1 MDNVTSRLLKYVKIN
16 TISDPKSETLPST
29 QIQFDLAKILVED
42 LKEIGV
48 KDASLDENCY
58 VMGSIPGNAKN
69 APAIGLIA
77 HMDTSPEFSG
87 ENVNPQIIEDY
98 DGNDIVLNKDLNI
111 VMKVS
116 DFPYLADFKG
126 HTLITT
132 DGTTLLGADNK
143 AGIAEILEV
152 AKYFIDNPDVKH
164 GDIKICFTPDEEVGR
179 GTEKFDLEKF
189 GADFAYTLDG
199 SFEGEIEYENF
210 NAASA
215 VVKIH
220 GTNIHPGSAKHKM
233 KNSLLIAM
241 EFNALLPVFDVPQYT
256 EGYEGF
262 YHLDEA
268 GGTVELT
275 TLEYI
280 IRDHDMEKF
289 TARKEFMTKA
299 AAFINEKY
307 GEGTAEIEIKDSYFN
322 MREMI
327 EPHPELVA
335 LAQQAMREAGV
346 KPESDVLRLGQNLA
360 GIQVRI
366 VLSCN
371 LKTTP
376 PGAGDQH
383 SASAVPGLLL
393 TLEEHFSAA
402 SDYHP
407 GGRMRAIVY
416 EI

>member
-1 MDNVTSRLLKYVKIN
+1 MDNVTSRLLKYVKVN
-16 TISDPKSETLPST
+16 TVSDPKSETLPST

-42 LKEIGV
+42 LTEIGV

-87 ENVNPQIIEDY
+87 ENVKPQIIEDY
-98 DGNDIVLNKDLNI
+98 DGSDIVLNKDLNI

-322 MREMI
+322 MREHILPVMHI
-327 EPHPELVA
+327 VDSAVA
-335 LAQQAMREAGV
+335 AMEKTGV
-346 KPESDVLRLGQNLA
+346 KP
-360 GIQVRI
+360 I
-366 VLSCN
+366 VKAIRGGTDGAALSYKGLPTPN
-371 LKTTP
+371 IFTGGFNYHGRYEAVSVQSMNKAIATVIEILKSY
-376 PGAGDQH
+376 AQ
-383 SASAVPGLLL
+383 
-393 TLEEHFSAA
+393 
-402 SDYHP
+402 
-407 GGRMRAIVY
+407 
-416 EI
+416 

>member
-1 MDNVTSRLLKYVKIN
+1 MDNVTSRLLKYVKVN
-16 TISDPKSETLPST
+16 TVSDPKSETLPST

-58 VMGSIPGNAKN
+58 VMGSIPGNAEN

-87 ENVNPQIIEDY
+87 ENVKPQIIEDY

-143 AGIAEILEV
+143 AGIAEIMEV

-322 MREMI
+322 MREHILPVMHI
-327 EPHPELVA
+327 VDSAVA
-335 LAQQAMREAGV
+335 AMEKTGV
-346 KPESDVLRLGQNLA
+346 KP
-360 GIQVRI
+360 I
-366 VLSCN
+366 VKAIRGGTDGAALSYKGLPTPN
-371 LKTTP
+371 IFTGGFNYHGRYEAVSVQSMNKAVATVIEILKSY
-376 PGAGDQH
+376 AQ
-383 SASAVPGLLL
+383 
-393 TLEEHFSAA
+393 
-402 SDYHP
+402 
-407 GGRMRAIVY
+407 
-416 EI
+416 

>member
-1 MDNVTSRLLKYVKIN
+1 MDNVTSRLLKYVKVN

-58 VMGSIPGNAKN
+58 VMGSIPGNAEN

-87 ENVNPQIIEDY
+87 ENVKPQIIEDY

-143 AGIAEILEV
+143 AGIAEIMEV

-307 GEGTAEIEIKDSYFN
+307 GERTAEIEIKDSYFN
-322 MREMI
+322 MKEHILPVMHI
-327 EPHPELVA
+327 VDSAVA
-335 LAQQAMREAGV
+335 AMEKTGV
-346 KPESDVLRLGQNLA
+346 KP
-360 GIQVRI
+360 I
-366 VLSCN
+366 VKAIRGGTDGAALSYKGLPTPN
-371 LKTTP
+371 IFTGGFNYHGRYEAVSVQSMNKAVATVIEILKSY
-376 PGAGDQH
+376 AQ
-383 SASAVPGLLL
+383 
-393 TLEEHFSAA
+393 
-402 SDYHP
+402 
-407 GGRMRAIVY
+407 
-416 EI
+416 

>member
-1 MDNVTSRLLKYVKIN
+1 MDNVTSRLLKYVKVN

-58 VMGSIPGNAKN
+58 VMGSIPGNAEN

-87 ENVNPQIIEDY
+87 ENVKPQIIEDY

-143 AGIAEILEV
+143 AGIAEIMEV

-215 VVKIH
+215 VIKIH

-322 MREMI
+322 MKEHILPVMHI
-327 EPHPELVA
+327 VDSAVA
-335 LAQQAMREAGV
+335 AMEKTGV
-346 KPESDVLRLGQNLA
+346 KP
-360 GIQVRI
+360 I
-366 VLSCN
+366 VKAIRGGTDGAALSYKGLPTPN
-371 LKTTP
+371 IFTGGFNYHGRYEAVSVQSMNKAVATVIEILKSY
-376 PGAGDQH
+376 AQ
-383 SASAVPGLLL
+383 
-393 TLEEHFSAA
+393 
-402 SDYHP
+402 
-407 GGRMRAIVY
+407 
-416 EI
+416 

>member
-16 TISDPKSETLPST
+16 TVSDPKSETLPST

-42 LKEIGV
+42 LTEIGV

-87 ENVNPQIIEDY
+87 ENVKPQIIEDY
-98 DGNDIVLNKDLNI
+98 DGSDIVLNKDLNI

-322 MREMI
+322 MREHILPVMHI
-327 EPHPELVA
+327 VDSAVA
-335 LAQQAMREAGV
+335 AMEKTGV
-346 KPESDVLRLGQNLA
+346 KP
-360 GIQVRI
+360 I
-366 VLSCN
+366 VKAIRGGTDGAALSYKGLPTPN
-371 LKTTP
+371 IFTGGFNYHGRYEAVSVQSMNKAIATVIEILKSY
-376 PGAGDQH
+376 AQ
-383 SASAVPGLLL
+383 
-393 TLEEHFSAA
+393 
-402 SDYHP
+402 
-407 GGRMRAIVY
+407 
-416 EI
+416 

>member
-42 LKEIGV
+42 LTEIGV

-87 ENVNPQIIEDY
+87 ENVKPQIIEDY
-98 DGNDIVLNKDLNI
+98 DGSDIVLNKDLNI

-322 MREMI
+322 MREHILPVMHI
-327 EPHPELVA
+327 VDSAVA
-335 LAQQAMREAGV
+335 AMEKTGV
-346 KPESDVLRLGQNLA
+346 KP
-360 GIQVRI
+360 I
-366 VLSCN
+366 VKAIRGGTDGAALSYKGLPTPN
-371 LKTTP
+371 IFTGGFNYHGRYEAVSVQSMNKAIATVIEILKSY
-376 PGAGDQH
+376 AQ
-383 SASAVPGLLL
+383 
-393 TLEEHFSAA
+393 
-402 SDYHP
+402 
-407 GGRMRAIVY
+407 
-416 EI
+416 

>member
-1 MDNVTSRLLKYVKIN
+1 MDNVTSRLLKYVKVN
-16 TISDPKSETLPST
+16 TVSDPKSETLPST

-48 KDASLDENCY
+48 KDATLDENCY

-98 DGNDIVLNKDLNI
+98 DGSDIVLNKDLNI

-143 AGIAEILEV
+143 AGIAEIMEV

-179 GTEKFDLEKF
+179 GTEKFNLEKF

-215 VVKIH
+215 VIKIH

-299 AAFINEKY
+299 ATFINEKY

-322 MREMI
+322 MREHILPVMHI
-327 EPHPELVA
+327 VDSAVA
-335 LAQQAMREAGV
+335 AMEKTGV
-346 KPESDVLRLGQNLA
+346 KP
-360 GIQVRI
+360 I
-366 VLSCN
+366 VKAIRGGTDGAALSYKGLPTPN
-371 LKTTP
+371 IFTGGFNYHGRYEAVSVQSMNKAIATVIEILKSY
-376 PGAGDQH
+376 AQ
-383 SASAVPGLLL
+383 
-393 TLEEHFSAA
+393 
-402 SDYHP
+402 
-407 GGRMRAIVY
+407 
-416 EI
+416 

>member
-1 MDNVTSRLLKYVKIN
+1 MDNVTSRLLKYVKVN
-16 TISDPKSETLPST
+16 TVSDPKSETLPST

-87 ENVNPQIIEDY
+87 ENVKPQIIEDY

-299 AAFINEKY
+299 ATFINEKY

-322 MREMI
+322 MREHILPVMHI
-327 EPHPELVA
+327 VDSAVA
-335 LAQQAMREAGV
+335 AMEKTGV
-346 KPESDVLRLGQNLA
+346 KP
-360 GIQVRI
+360 I
-366 VLSCN
+366 VKAIRGGTDGAALSYKGLPTPN
-371 LKTTP
+371 IFTGGFNYHGRYEAVSVQSMNKAIATVIEILKSY
-376 PGAGDQH
+376 AQ
-383 SASAVPGLLL
+383 
-393 TLEEHFSAA
+393 
-402 SDYHP
+402 
-407 GGRMRAIVY
+407 
-416 EI
+416 

>member
-1 MDNVTSRLLKYVKIN
+1 MDNVTSRLLKYVKVN
-16 TISDPKSETLPST
+16 TVSDPKSETLPST

-42 LKEIGV
+42 LTEIGV

-87 ENVNPQIIEDY
+87 ENVKPQIIEDY

-116 DFPYLADFKG
+116 DFPYLADFMG

-143 AGIAEILEV
+143 AGIAEIMEV

-322 MREMI
+322 MREHILPVMHI
-327 EPHPELVA
+327 VDSAVA
-335 LAQQAMREAGV
+335 AMEKTGV
-346 KPESDVLRLGQNLA
+346 KP
-360 GIQVRI
+360 I
-366 VLSCN
+366 VKAIRGGTDGAALSYKGLPTPN
-371 LKTTP
+371 IFTGGFNYHGRYEAVSVQSMNKAIATVIEILKSY
-376 PGAGDQH
+376 AQ
-383 SASAVPGLLL
+383 
-393 TLEEHFSAA
+393 
-402 SDYHP
+402 
-407 GGRMRAIVY
+407 
-416 EI
+416 

>member
-1 MDNVTSRLLKYVKIN
+1 MDNVTSRLLKYVKVN

-58 VMGSIPGNAKN
+58 VMGSIPGNAEN

-87 ENVNPQIIEDY
+87 ENVKPQIIEDY

-143 AGIAEILEV
+143 AGIAEIMEV

-262 YHLDEA
+262 YHLDKA

-322 MREMI
+322 MREHILPVMHI
-327 EPHPELVA
+327 VDSAVA
-335 LAQQAMREAGV
+335 AMEKTGV
-346 KPESDVLRLGQNLA
+346 KP
-360 GIQVRI
+360 I
-366 VLSCN
+366 VKAIRGGTDGAALSYKGLPTPN
-371 LKTTP
+371 IFTGGFNYHGRYEAVSVQSMNKAIATVIEILKSY
-376 PGAGDQH
+376 AQ
-383 SASAVPGLLL
+383 
-393 TLEEHFSAA
+393 
-402 SDYHP
+402 
-407 GGRMRAIVY
+407 
-416 EI
+416 

>member
-42 LKEIGV
+42 LREIGV
-48 KDASLDENCY
+48 KDATLDENCY

-87 ENVNPQIIEDY
+87 ENVKPQIIEDY

-299 AAFINEKY
+299 ATFINEKY

-322 MREMI
+322 MREHILPVMHI
-327 EPHPELVA
+327 VDSAVA
-335 LAQQAMREAGV
+335 AMEKTGV
-346 KPESDVLRLGQNLA
+346 KP
-360 GIQVRI
+360 I
-366 VLSCN
+366 VKAIRGGTDGAALSYKGLPTPN
-371 LKTTP
+371 IFTGGFNYHGRYEAVSVQSMNKAIATVIEILKSY
-376 PGAGDQH
+376 AQ
-383 SASAVPGLLL
+383 
-393 TLEEHFSAA
+393 
-402 SDYHP
+402 
-407 GGRMRAIVY
+407 
-416 EI
+416 

>member
-1 MDNVTSRLLKYVKIN
+1 MDNVTSRLLKYVKVN

-42 LKEIGV
+42 LTEIGV

-87 ENVNPQIIEDY
+87 ENVKPQIIEDY
-98 DGNDIVLNKDLNI
+98 DGSDIVLNKDLNI

-143 AGIAEILEV
+143 AGIAEIMEV

-280 IRDHDMEKF
+280 IRDHDTEKF

-322 MREMI
+322 MREHILPVMHI
-327 EPHPELVA
+327 VDSAVA
-335 LAQQAMREAGV
+335 AMEKTGV
-346 KPESDVLRLGQNLA
+346 KP
-360 GIQVRI
+360 I
-366 VLSCN
+366 VKAIRGGTDGAALSYKGLPTPN
-371 LKTTP
+371 IFTGGFNYHGRYEAVSVQSMNKAIATVIEILKSY
-376 PGAGDQH
+376 AQ
-383 SASAVPGLLL
+383 
-393 TLEEHFSAA
+393 
-402 SDYHP
+402 
-407 GGRMRAIVY
+407 
-416 EI
+416 

>member
-1 MDNVTSRLLKYVKIN
+1 MDNVTSRLLKYVKVN
-16 TISDPKSETLPST
+16 TVSDPKSETLPST

-58 VMGSIPGNAKN
+58 VMGSIPGNAEN

-87 ENVNPQIIEDY
+87 ENVKPQIIEDY

-143 AGIAEILEV
+143 AGIAEIMEV

-322 MREMI
+322 MREHILPVMHI
-327 EPHPELVA
+327 VDSAVA
-335 LAQQAMREAGV
+335 AMEKTGV
-346 KPESDVLRLGQNLA
+346 KP
-360 GIQVRI
+360 I
-366 VLSCN
+366 VKAIRGGTDGAALSYKGLPTPN
-371 LKTTP
+371 IFTGGFNYHGRYEAVSVQSMNKAIATVIEILKSY
-376 PGAGDQH
+376 AQ
-383 SASAVPGLLL
+383 
-393 TLEEHFSAA
+393 
-402 SDYHP
+402 
-407 GGRMRAIVY
+407 
-416 EI
+416 

>member
-1 MDNVTSRLLKYVKIN
+1 MDNVTSRLLKYVKVN

-58 VMGSIPGNAKN
+58 VMGSIPGNAEN

-87 ENVNPQIIEDY
+87 ENVKPQIIEDY

-143 AGIAEILEV
+143 AGIAEIMEV

-322 MREMI
+322 MREHILPVMHI
-327 EPHPELVA
+327 VDSAVA
-335 LAQQAMREAGV
+335 AMEKTGV
-346 KPESDVLRLGQNLA
+346 KP
-360 GIQVRI
+360 I
-366 VLSCN
+366 VKAIRGGTDGAALSYKGLPTPN
-371 LKTTP
+371 IFTGGFNYHGRYEAVSVQSMNKAIATVIEILKSY
-376 PGAGDQH
+376 AQ
-383 SASAVPGLLL
+383 
-393 TLEEHFSAA
+393 
-402 SDYHP
+402 
-407 GGRMRAIVY
+407 
-416 EI
+416 

>member
-1 MDNVTSRLLKYVKIN
+1 MDNVTSRLLKYVKVN
-16 TISDPKSETLPST
+16 TISDPKSGTLPST
-29 QIQFDLAKILVED
+29 QIPFDLAKILVED

-58 VMGSIPGNAKN
+58 VMGSIPGNAEN

-87 ENVNPQIIEDY
+87 ENVKPQIIEDY

-143 AGIAEILEV
+143 AGIAEIMEV

-215 VVKIH
+215 VIKIH

-322 MREMI
+322 MREHILPVMHI
-327 EPHPELVA
+327 VDSAVA
-335 LAQQAMREAGV
+335 AMEKTGV
-346 KPESDVLRLGQNLA
+346 KP
-360 GIQVRI
+360 I
-366 VLSCN
+366 VKAIRGGTDGAALSYKGLPTPN
-371 LKTTP
+371 IFTGGFNYHGRYEAVSVQSMNKAVATVIEILKSY
-376 PGAGDQH
+376 AQ
-383 SASAVPGLLL
+383 
-393 TLEEHFSAA
+393 
-402 SDYHP
+402 
-407 GGRMRAIVY
+407 
-416 EI
+416 

>member
-1 MDNVTSRLLKYVKIN
+1 MDNVTSRLLKYVKVN
-16 TISDPKSETLPST
+16 TVSDPKSETLPST

-42 LKEIGV
+42 LTEIGV

-87 ENVNPQIIEDY
+87 ENVKPQIIEDY
-98 DGNDIVLNKDLNI
+98 DGSDIVLNKDLNI

-143 AGIAEILEV
+143 AGIAEIMDV

-322 MREMI
+322 MREHILPVMHI
-327 EPHPELVA
+327 VDSAVA
-335 LAQQAMREAGV
+335 AMEKTGV
-346 KPESDVLRLGQNLA
+346 KP
-360 GIQVRI
+360 I
-366 VLSCN
+366 VKAIRGGTDGAALSYKGLPTPN
-371 LKTTP
+371 IFTGGFNYHGRYEAVSVQSMNKAIATVIEILKSY
-376 PGAGDQH
+376 AQ
-383 SASAVPGLLL
+383 
-393 TLEEHFSAA
+393 
-402 SDYHP
+402 
-407 GGRMRAIVY
+407 
-416 EI
+416 

>member
-87 ENVNPQIIEDY
+87 ENVKPQIIEDY
-98 DGNDIVLNKDLNI
+98 DGNDIVLNEDLNI

-143 AGIAEILEV
+143 AGIAEIMEV

-322 MREMI
+322 MREHILPVMHI
-327 EPHPELVA
+327 VDSAVA
-335 LAQQAMREAGV
+335 AMEKTGV
-346 KPESDVLRLGQNLA
+346 KP
-360 GIQVRI
+360 I
-366 VLSCN
+366 VKAIRGGTDGAALSYKGLPTPN
-371 LKTTP
+371 IFTGGFNYHGRYEAVSVQSMNKAVATVIEILKSY
-376 PGAGDQH
+376 AQ
-383 SASAVPGLLL
+383 
-393 TLEEHFSAA
+393 
-402 SDYHP
+402 
-407 GGRMRAIVY
+407 
-416 EI
+416 

>member
-1 MDNVTSRLLKYVKIN
+1 MDNVTSRLLKYVKVN

-87 ENVNPQIIEDY
+87 ENVKPQIIEDY
-98 DGNDIVLNKDLNI
+98 DGNDIVLNEDLNI

-143 AGIAEILEV
+143 AGIAEIMEV

-215 VVKIH
+215 VIKIH

-322 MREMI
+322 MREHILPVMHI
-327 EPHPELVA
+327 VDSAVA
-335 LAQQAMREAGV
+335 AMEKTGV
-346 KPESDVLRLGQNLA
+346 KP
-360 GIQVRI
+360 I
-366 VLSCN
+366 VKAIRGGTDGAALSYKGLPTPN
-371 LKTTP
+371 IFTGGFNYHGRYEAVSVQSMNKAIATVIEILKSY
-376 PGAGDQH
+376 AQ
-383 SASAVPGLLL
+383 
-393 TLEEHFSAA
+393 
-402 SDYHP
+402 
-407 GGRMRAIVY
+407 
-416 EI
+416 

>member
-1 MDNVTSRLLKYVKIN
+1 MDNVTSRLLKYVKVN
-16 TISDPKSETLPST
+16 TVSDPKSETLPST

-42 LKEIGV
+42 LTEIGV

-87 ENVNPQIIEDY
+87 ENVKPQIIEDY
-98 DGNDIVLNKDLNI
+98 DGSDIVLNKDLNI

-143 AGIAEILEV
+143 AGIAEIMEV

-215 VVKIH
+215 VIKIH

-322 MREMI
+322 MREHILPVMHI
-327 EPHPELVA
+327 VDSAVA
-335 LAQQAMREAGV
+335 AMEKTGV
-346 KPESDVLRLGQNLA
+346 KP
-360 GIQVRI
+360 I
-366 VLSCN
+366 VKAIRGGTDGAALSYKGLPTPN
-371 LKTTP
+371 IFTGGFNYHGRYEAVSVQSMNKAIATVIEILKSY
-376 PGAGDQH
+376 AQ
-383 SASAVPGLLL
+383 
-393 TLEEHFSAA
+393 
-402 SDYHP
+402 
-407 GGRMRAIVY
+407 
-416 EI
+416 

>member
-1 MDNVTSRLLKYVKIN
+1 MDNVTSRLLKYVKVN

-58 VMGSIPGNAKN
+58 VMGSIPGNAEN

-87 ENVNPQIIEDY
+87 ENVKPQIIEDY

-143 AGIAEILEV
+143 AGIAEIMEV

-299 AAFINEKY
+299 ATFINEKY

-322 MREMI
+322 MREHILPVMHI
-327 EPHPELVA
+327 VDSAVA
-335 LAQQAMREAGV
+335 AMEKTGV
-346 KPESDVLRLGQNLA
+346 KP
-360 GIQVRI
+360 I
-366 VLSCN
+366 VKAIRGGTDGAALSYKGLPTPN
-371 LKTTP
+371 IFTGGFNYHGRYEAVSVQSMNKAIATVIEILKSY
-376 PGAGDQH
+376 AQ
-383 SASAVPGLLL
+383 
-393 TLEEHFSAA
+393 
-402 SDYHP
+402 
-407 GGRMRAIVY
+407 
-416 EI
+416 

>member
-1 MDNVTSRLLKYVKIN
+1 M
-16 TISDPKSETLPST
+16 
-29 QIQFDLAKILVED
+29 
-42 LKEIGV
+42 
-48 KDASLDENCY
+48 
-58 VMGSIPGNAKN
+58 
-69 APAIGLIA
+69 
-77 HMDTSPEFSG
+77 
-87 ENVNPQIIEDY
+87 
-98 DGNDIVLNKDLNI
+98 
-111 VMKVS
+111 
-116 DFPYLADFKG
+116 
-126 HTLITT
+126 
-132 DGTTLLGADNK
+132 
-143 AGIAEILEV
+143 EV

-299 AAFINEKY
+299 ATFINEKY

-322 MREMI
+322 MREHILPVMHI
-327 EPHPELVA
+327 VDSAVA
-335 LAQQAMREAGV
+335 AMEKTGV
-346 KPESDVLRLGQNLA
+346 KP
-360 GIQVRI
+360 I
-366 VLSCN
+366 VKAIRGGTDGAALSYKGLPTPN
-371 LKTTP
+371 IFTGGFNYHGRYEAVSVQSMNKAIATVIEILKSY
-376 PGAGDQH
+376 AQ
-383 SASAVPGLLL
+383 
-393 TLEEHFSAA
+393 
-402 SDYHP
+402 
-407 GGRMRAIVY
+407 
-416 EI
+416 

>member
-42 LKEIGV
+42 LREIGV
-48 KDASLDENCY
+48 KDATLDENCY

-87 ENVNPQIIEDY
+87 ENVKPQIIEDY

-143 AGIAEILEV
+143 AGIAEIMEV

-322 MREMI
+322 MREHILPVMHI
-327 EPHPELVA
+327 VDSAVA
-335 LAQQAMREAGV
+335 AMEKTGV
-346 KPESDVLRLGQNLA
+346 KP
-360 GIQVRI
+360 I
-366 VLSCN
+366 VKAIRGGTDGAALSYKGLPTPN
-371 LKTTP
+371 IFTGGFNYHGRYEAVSVQSMNKAIATVIEILKSY
-376 PGAGDQH
+376 AQ
-383 SASAVPGLLL
+383 
-393 TLEEHFSAA
+393 
-402 SDYHP
+402 
-407 GGRMRAIVY
+407 
-416 EI
+416 

>member
-1 MDNVTSRLLKYVKIN
+1 MDNVTSRLLKYVKVN
-16 TISDPKSETLPST
+16 TVSDPKSETLPST

-58 VMGSIPGNAKN
+58 VMGSIPGNAEN

-87 ENVNPQIIEDY
+87 ENVKPQIIEDY

-143 AGIAEILEV
+143 AGIAEIMEV

-215 VVKIH
+215 VIKIH

-322 MREMI
+322 MREHILPVMHI
-327 EPHPELVA
+327 VDSAVA
-335 LAQQAMREAGV
+335 AMEKTGV
-346 KPESDVLRLGQNLA
+346 KP
-360 GIQVRI
+360 I
-366 VLSCN
+366 VKAIRGGTDGAALSYKGLPTPN
-371 LKTTP
+371 IFTGGFNYHGRYEAVSVQSMNKAIATVIEILKSY
-376 PGAGDQH
+376 AQ
-383 SASAVPGLLL
+383 
-393 TLEEHFSAA
+393 
-402 SDYHP
+402 
-407 GGRMRAIVY
+407 
-416 EI
+416 

>member
-1 MDNVTSRLLKYVKIN
+1 MDNVTSRLLKYVKVN
-16 TISDPKSETLPST
+16 TVSDPKSETLPST

-87 ENVNPQIIEDY
+87 ENVKPQIIEDY

-322 MREMI
+322 MREHILPVMHI
-327 EPHPELVA
+327 VDSAVA
-335 LAQQAMREAGV
+335 AMEKTGV
-346 KPESDVLRLGQNLA
+346 KP
-360 GIQVRI
+360 I
-366 VLSCN
+366 VKAIRGGTDGAALSYKGLPTPN
-371 LKTTP
+371 IFTGGFNYHGRYEAVSVQSMNKAIATVIEILKSY
-376 PGAGDQH
+376 AQ
-383 SASAVPGLLL
+383 
-393 TLEEHFSAA
+393 
-402 SDYHP
+402 
-407 GGRMRAIVY
+407 
-416 EI
+416 

>member
-1 MDNVTSRLLKYVKIN
+1 MDNVTSRLLKYVKVN

-143 AGIAEILEV
+143 AGIAEIMEV

-322 MREMI
+322 MREHILPVMHI
-327 EPHPELVA
+327 VDSAVA
-335 LAQQAMREAGV
+335 AMEKTGV
-346 KPESDVLRLGQNLA
+346 KP
-360 GIQVRI
+360 I
-366 VLSCN
+366 VKAIRGGTDGAALSYKGLPTPN
-371 LKTTP
+371 IFTGGFNYHGRYEAVSVQSMNKAIATVIEILKSY
-376 PGAGDQH
+376 AQ
-383 SASAVPGLLL
+383 
-393 TLEEHFSAA
+393 
-402 SDYHP
+402 
-407 GGRMRAIVY
+407 
-416 EI
+416 

>member
-42 LKEIGV
+42 LREIGV
-48 KDASLDENCY
+48 KDATLDENCY

-87 ENVNPQIIEDY
+87 ENVKPQIIEDY

-322 MREMI
+322 MREHILPVMHI
-327 EPHPELVA
+327 VDSAVA
-335 LAQQAMREAGV
+335 AMEKTGV
-346 KPESDVLRLGQNLA
+346 KP
-360 GIQVRI
+360 I
-366 VLSCN
+366 VKAIRGGTDGAALSYKGLPTPN
-371 LKTTP
+371 IFTGGFNYHGRYEAVSVQSMNKAIATVIEILKSY
-376 PGAGDQH
+376 AQ
-383 SASAVPGLLL
+383 
-393 TLEEHFSAA
+393 
-402 SDYHP
+402 
-407 GGRMRAIVY
+407 
-416 EI
+416 

>member
-1 MDNVTSRLLKYVKIN
+1 MDNVTSRLLKYVKVN
-16 TISDPKSETLPST
+16 TVSDPKSETLPST

-58 VMGSIPGNAKN
+58 VMGSLPGNAKN

-87 ENVNPQIIEDY
+87 ENVKPQIIEDY

-143 AGIAEILEV
+143 AGIAEIMEV

-322 MREMI
+322 MREHILPVMHI
-327 EPHPELVA
+327 VDSAVA
-335 LAQQAMREAGV
+335 AMEKTGV
-346 KPESDVLRLGQNLA
+346 KP
-360 GIQVRI
+360 I
-366 VLSCN
+366 VKAIRGGTDGAALSYKGLPTPN
-371 LKTTP
+371 IFTGGFNYHGRYEAVSVQSMNKAIATVIEILKSY
-376 PGAGDQH
+376 AQ
-383 SASAVPGLLL
+383 
-393 TLEEHFSAA
+393 
-402 SDYHP
+402 
-407 GGRMRAIVY
+407 
-416 EI
+416 

>member
-1 MDNVTSRLLKYVKIN
+1 MDNVTSRLLKYVKVN

-87 ENVNPQIIEDY
+87 ENVKPQIIEDY

-143 AGIAEILEV
+143 AGIAEIMEV

-322 MREMI
+322 MREHILPVMHI
-327 EPHPELVA
+327 VDSAVA
-335 LAQQAMREAGV
+335 AMEKTGV
-346 KPESDVLRLGQNLA
+346 KP
-360 GIQVRI
+360 I
-366 VLSCN
+366 VKAIRGGTDGAALSYKGLPTPN
-371 LKTTP
+371 IFTGGFNYHGRYEAVSVQSMNKAIATVIEILKSY
-376 PGAGDQH
+376 AQ
-383 SASAVPGLLL
+383 
-393 TLEEHFSAA
+393 
-402 SDYHP
+402 
-407 GGRMRAIVY
+407 
-416 EI
+416 

>member
-58 VMGSIPGNAKN
+58 VMGSIPGNAEN

-87 ENVNPQIIEDY
+87 ENVKPQIIEDY

-322 MREMI
+322 MREHILPVMHI
-327 EPHPELVA
+327 VDSAVA
-335 LAQQAMREAGV
+335 AMEKTGV
-346 KPESDVLRLGQNLA
+346 KP
-360 GIQVRI
+360 I
-366 VLSCN
+366 VKAIRGGTDGAALSYKGLPTPN
-371 LKTTP
+371 IFTGGFNYHGRYEAVSVQSMNKAVATVIEILKSY
-376 PGAGDQH
+376 AQ
-383 SASAVPGLLL
+383 
-393 TLEEHFSAA
+393 
-402 SDYHP
+402 
-407 GGRMRAIVY
+407 
-416 EI
+416 

>member
-1 MDNVTSRLLKYVKIN
+1 MDNVTSRLLKYVKVN
-16 TISDPKSETLPST
+16 TVSDPKSETLPST

-42 LKEIGV
+42 LREIGV
-48 KDASLDENCY
+48 KDATLDENCY

-87 ENVNPQIIEDY
+87 ENVKPQIIEDY

-143 AGIAEILEV
+143 AGIAEIMEV

-322 MREMI
+322 MREHILPVMHI
-327 EPHPELVA
+327 VDSAVA
-335 LAQQAMREAGV
+335 AMEKTGV
-346 KPESDVLRLGQNLA
+346 KP
-360 GIQVRI
+360 I
-366 VLSCN
+366 VKAIRGGTDGAALSYKGLPTPN
-371 LKTTP
+371 IFTGGFNYHGRYEAVSVQSMNKAIATVIEILKSY
-376 PGAGDQH
+376 AQ
-383 SASAVPGLLL
+383 
-393 TLEEHFSAA
+393 
-402 SDYHP
+402 
-407 GGRMRAIVY
+407 
-416 EI
+416 

>member
-1 MDNVTSRLLKYVKIN
+1 MDNVTSRLLKYVKVN
-16 TISDPKSETLPST
+16 TVSDPKSETLPST

-87 ENVNPQIIEDY
+87 ENVKPQIIEDY

-143 AGIAEILEV
+143 AGIAEIMEV

-322 MREMI
+322 MREHILPVMHI
-327 EPHPELVA
+327 VDSAVA
-335 LAQQAMREAGV
+335 AMEKTGV
-346 KPESDVLRLGQNLA
+346 KP
-360 GIQVRI
+360 I
-366 VLSCN
+366 VKAIRGGTDGAALSYKGLPTPN
-371 LKTTP
+371 IFTGGFNYHGRYEAVSVQSMNKAVATVIEILKSY
-376 PGAGDQH
+376 AQ
-383 SASAVPGLLL
+383 
-393 TLEEHFSAA
+393 
-402 SDYHP
+402 
-407 GGRMRAIVY
+407 
-416 EI
+416 

>member
-58 VMGSIPGNAKN
+58 VMGSIPGNAEN

-87 ENVNPQIIEDY
+87 ENVKPQIIEDY

-322 MREMI
+322 MREHILPVMHI
-327 EPHPELVA
+327 VDSAVA
-335 LAQQAMREAGV
+335 AMEKTGV
-346 KPESDVLRLGQNLA
+346 KP
-360 GIQVRI
+360 I
-366 VLSCN
+366 VKAIRGGTDGAALSYKGLPTPN
-371 LKTTP
+371 IFTGGFNYHGRYEAVSVQSMNKAIATVIEILKSY
-376 PGAGDQH
+376 AQ
-383 SASAVPGLLL
+383 
-393 TLEEHFSAA
+393 
-402 SDYHP
+402 
-407 GGRMRAIVY
+407 
-416 EI
+416 

>member
-1 MDNVTSRLLKYVKIN
+1 MDNVTSRLLKYVKVN

-58 VMGSIPGNAKN
+58 VMGSIPGNAEN

-143 AGIAEILEV
+143 AGIAEIMEV

-322 MREMI
+322 MREHILPVMHI
-327 EPHPELVA
+327 VDSAVA
-335 LAQQAMREAGV
+335 AMEKTGV
-346 KPESDVLRLGQNLA
+346 KP
-360 GIQVRI
+360 I
-366 VLSCN
+366 VKAIRGGTDGAALSYKGLPTPN
-371 LKTTP
+371 IFTGGFNYHGRYEAVSVQSMNKAIATVIEILKSY
-376 PGAGDQH
+376 AQ
-383 SASAVPGLLL
+383 
-393 TLEEHFSAA
+393 
-402 SDYHP
+402 
-407 GGRMRAIVY
+407 
-416 EI
+416 

>member
-1 MDNVTSRLLKYVKIN
+1 MDNVTSRLLKYVKVN

-42 LKEIGV
+42 LREIGV
-48 KDASLDENCY
+48 KDATLDENCY

-87 ENVNPQIIEDY
+87 ENVKPQIIEDY

-143 AGIAEILEV
+143 AGIAEIMEV

-322 MREMI
+322 MREHILPVMHI
-327 EPHPELVA
+327 VDSAVA
-335 LAQQAMREAGV
+335 AMEKTGV
-346 KPESDVLRLGQNLA
+346 KP
-360 GIQVRI
+360 I
-366 VLSCN
+366 VKAIRGGTDGAALSYKGLPTPN
-371 LKTTP
+371 IFTGGFNYHGRYEAVSVQSMNKAIATVIEILKSY
-376 PGAGDQH
+376 AQ
-383 SASAVPGLLL
+383 
-393 TLEEHFSAA
+393 
-402 SDYHP
+402 
-407 GGRMRAIVY
+407 
-416 EI
+416 

>member
-42 LKEIGV
+42 LTEIGV

-87 ENVNPQIIEDY
+87 ENVKPQIIEDY

-116 DFPYLADFKG
+116 DFPYLADFNG

-268 GGTVELT
+268 GGNVELT

-322 MREMI
+322 MREHILPVMHI
-327 EPHPELVA
+327 VDSAVA
-335 LAQQAMREAGV
+335 AMEKTGV
-346 KPESDVLRLGQNLA
+346 KP
-360 GIQVRI
+360 I
-366 VLSCN
+366 VKAIRGGTDGAALSYKGLPTPN
-371 LKTTP
+371 IFTGGFNYHGRYEAVSVQSMNKAIATVIEILKSY
-376 PGAGDQH
+376 AQ
-383 SASAVPGLLL
+383 
-393 TLEEHFSAA
+393 
-402 SDYHP
+402 
-407 GGRMRAIVY
+407 
-416 EI
+416 

>member
-1 MDNVTSRLLKYVKIN
+1 MDNVTSRLLKYVKVN

-58 VMGSIPGNAKN
+58 VMGSIPGNAEN

-87 ENVNPQIIEDY
+87 ENVKPQIIEDY

-143 AGIAEILEV
+143 AGIAEIMEV

-215 VVKIH
+215 VIKIH

-322 MREMI
+322 MREHILPVMHI
-327 EPHPELVA
+327 VDSAVA
-335 LAQQAMREAGV
+335 AMEKTGV
-346 KPESDVLRLGQNLA
+346 KP
-360 GIQVRI
+360 I
-366 VLSCN
+366 VKAIRGGTDGAALSYKGLPTPN
-371 LKTTP
+371 IFTGGFNYHGRYEAVSVQSMNKAVATVIEILKSY
-376 PGAGDQH
+376 AQ
-383 SASAVPGLLL
+383 
-393 TLEEHFSAA
+393 
-402 SDYHP
+402 
-407 GGRMRAIVY
+407 
-416 EI
+416 

>member
-16 TISDPKSETLPST
+16 TVSDPKSETLPST

-87 ENVNPQIIEDY
+87 ENVKPQIIEDY

-268 GGTVELT
+268 GGNVELT

-322 MREMI
+322 MREHILPVMHI
-327 EPHPELVA
+327 VDSAVA
-335 LAQQAMREAGV
+335 AMEKTGV
-346 KPESDVLRLGQNLA
+346 KP
-360 GIQVRI
+360 I
-366 VLSCN
+366 VKAIRGGTDGAALSYKGLPTPN
-371 LKTTP
+371 IFTGGFNYHGRYEAVSVQSMNKAIATVIEILKSY
-376 PGAGDQH
+376 AQ
-383 SASAVPGLLL
+383 
-393 TLEEHFSAA
+393 
-402 SDYHP
+402 
-407 GGRMRAIVY
+407 
-416 EI
+416 

>member
-1 MDNVTSRLLKYVKIN
+1 MDNVTSRLLKYVKVN

-87 ENVNPQIIEDY
+87 ENVKPQIIEDY

-215 VVKIH
+215 VIKIH

-322 MREMI
+322 MREHILPVMHI
-327 EPHPELVA
+327 VDSAVA
-335 LAQQAMREAGV
+335 AMEKTGV
-346 KPESDVLRLGQNLA
+346 KP
-360 GIQVRI
+360 I
-366 VLSCN
+366 VKAIRGGTDGAALSYKGLPTPN
-371 LKTTP
+371 IFTGGFNYHGRYEAVSVQSMNKAIATVIEILKSY
-376 PGAGDQH
+376 AQ
-383 SASAVPGLLL
+383 
-393 TLEEHFSAA
+393 
-402 SDYHP
+402 
-407 GGRMRAIVY
+407 
-416 EI
+416 